1 MIKSTNRLL
10 ASLPDADYQRIAP
23 HLSVSRLTFRRTL
36 VKEAEPVTHV
46 YFPNSATCCLI
57 KKMRNGQT
65 VEIATV
71 GNEGVIGAHAFFG
84 QRDSIVE
91 CVVRA
96 PGEAGVLS
104 VDVFMSE
111 MGRHSSLFNAVI
123 RYNQALTNQIVQT
136 TACYGLH
143 SATERCCRWL
153 LFAHDRGD
161 GEALHLTHDFVAAM
175 LAIRRPTVSIVF
187 ATLQNAGAIRYTRGR
202 IVVLDRMALERAS
215 CECYHAINT
224 TLSRLLLDSRSHAI
238 DPHSSPVLPR
248 VMREDG
254 HAHLDSEPL
263 PFV

>member
-224 TLSRLLLDSRSHAI
+224 TLSRLLLDFRSHAI